1 MLSSK
6 KSTAPGAGYT
16 RSGEAGE
23 TELAPILAGCPH
35 DCQGQSAGQVKKI
48 TRYIA
53 KSCVPS
59 NPRYDASFI
68 DILALE
74 RELGGISALEL
85 AFRYGVAKG
94 YRAAKAEVR

>member
-1 MLSSK
+1 MSRSK
-6 KSTAPGAGYT
+6 KNAALGDTSTQ
-16 RSGEAGE
+16 SGHTGGK
-23 TELAPILAGCPH
+23 ELTPILAGCPH
-35 DCQGQSAGQVKKI
+35 DCQGQSAGQIEKI